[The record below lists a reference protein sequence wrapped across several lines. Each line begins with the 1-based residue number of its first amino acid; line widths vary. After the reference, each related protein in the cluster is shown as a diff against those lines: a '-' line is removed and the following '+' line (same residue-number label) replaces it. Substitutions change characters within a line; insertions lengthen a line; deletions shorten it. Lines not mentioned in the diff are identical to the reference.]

1 MHRGFVI
8 FLGSLFVTVA
18 ASAQLPVDY
27 SVYFD
32 PQPAVANGQQVP
44 VTPIRTTANGK
55 IIERVYGV
63 MYDVGTGPGTHTY
76 KYTLRAYGPNSTNT
90 ACEVSTIVQPFGPIY
105 ARKKIAMFEA
115 IYPGSHLGVV
125 PKSPPSAATGR
136 YSLWVF
142 GEEQLAGQP
151 RQDTSTGNNV
161 YPPVDGGCCKLLVD
175 VRPNVESIRCVA
187 VGWPGIELL
196 KPGGKVPH

>member
-1 MHRGFVI
+1 MNRGFAV
-8 FLGSLFVTVA
+8 FLGMVFVTVA

-32 PQPAVANGQQVP
+32 PQPAVANGQQVA
-44 VTPIRTTANGK
+44 VTPIRTSANGK

-63 MYDVGTGPGTHTY
+63 MYDVGMGPGTHTY

-115 IYPGSHLGVV
+115 IYPGGRLGDPIL
-125 PKSPPSAATGR
+125 PKSPPSPAAGR

-151 RQDTSTGNNV
+151 RQDTSTGNNA
-161 YPPVDGGCCKLLVD
+161 YPPVDGGCCKLFVD
-175 VRPNVESIRCVA
+175 VRPNVESIRCIA
-187 VGWPGIELL
+187 VGRIAIELGTKL
-196 KPGGKVPH
+196 PH

>member
-1 MHRGFVI
+1 MNRSFGI

-55 IIERVYGV
+55 SIERVYGV
-63 MYDVGTGPGTHTY
+63 MYDVGTTPGTHTY
-76 KYTLRAYGPNSTNT
+76 KYTLRAYGPNSANT
-90 ACEVSTIVQPFGPIY
+90 ACEVSTIVQPFGPIT

-115 IYPGSHLGVV
+115 IYPGGHLGGVV
-125 PKSPPSAATGR
+125 PKSPPSAAAGR

-151 RQDTSTGNNV
+151 RQDTSTGNN
-161 YPPVDGGCCKLLVD
+161 
-175 VRPNVESIRCVA
+175 A
-187 VGWPGIELL
+187 
-196 KPGGKVPH
+196 